1 MWSQPQLSRQSHL
14 EGGVGFGDV
23 IEFGMLP
30 ENSAELSFGREPCE
44 KRGSRMIGIVAWMI
58 ATNLLYQLRYTFIY
72 LIKYHDIP

>member
-30 ENSAELSFGREPCE
+30 ENSAELSFGSEPCE
-44 KRGSRMIGIVAWMI
+44 KRRFQDDWNCSLDDCNQPTVPTR
-58 ATNLLYQLRYTFIY
+58 IY
-72 LIKYHDIP
+72 FHLPHQVP